1 MKLLVLHKW
10 LVAGGS
16 EKILSSYLKILNQK
30 IQQLD
35 LIITYDLE
43 EKNFF
48 SPTSLN
54 ASTVQFVFH
63 YPSHVSRQELLIQK
77 RKKGLHHKFN
87 YELFKLQEQ
96 LHYYKKIK
104 DSIES
109 NSYDAIIDFSGCL
122 DKIIRNPFK
131 LNLPPTI
138 RWIHGQLNGDNPVTP
153 KQKKK
158 FRAIF
163 QAHKQVVCI
172 CPQMAEIIQQ
182 QLCLPTEKL
191 ITVLNPIDL
200 ENICHQAQED
210 TVNLPSQPYL
220 LQVSRLV
227 QGKGH
232 EDLIEIYAA
241 LKQRGIKHKLVFIG
255 EGENR
260 QNLVKQ
266 IRQLNLEDDCLLLGE
281 IQNPY
286 PFFRHATLF
295 LHTSRHEGLPT
306 VLLESMA
313 CGTPVVAMDCPT
325 GPADI
330 LGRNNEY
337 GKLIGLDDK
346 TAFADT
352 VAELLQDNEL
362 RAHYAKQALIRIQD
376 FSLSKIGNELE
387 QLLHNI
393 TGPNM

>member
-16 EKILSSYLKILNQK
+16 EKILSFYLQILSQK
-30 IQQLD
+30 AKQVD

-48 SPTSLN
+48 PPSSLN
-54 ASTVQFVFH
+54 ASSVQFVFN
-63 YPSHVSRQELLIQK
+63 YSSHVSRQELLIKQ
-77 RKKGLHHKFN
+77 RKKGLPHKLN

-96 LHYYKKIK
+96 IFYYKKIK
-104 DSIES
+104 ESIAS
-109 NSYDAIIDFSGCL
+109 NHYDLIIDFSGCL

-131 LNLPPTI
+131 LSLPPTI
-138 RWIHGQLNGDNPVTP
+138 RWVHGQLNGDNPITR

-158 FRAIF
+158 FRSIF

-172 CPQMAEIIQQ
+172 CPQMAKIIQQ
-182 QLCLPTEKL
+182 QLSLPAEKL
-191 ITVLNPIDL
+191 VTVFNPIDL
-200 ENICHQAQED
+200 ENIHHQAEKN
-210 TVNLPSQPYL
+210 TANLPPQPYL

-232 EDLIEIYAA
+232 EDLIEIYAK
-241 LKQRGIKHKLVFIG
+241 LKQHGIKHKLVFIG

-260 QNLVKQ
+260 PNLTKQ
-266 IRQLNLEDDCLLLGE
+266 IRQFDLEDDCLLLGE
-281 IQNPY
+281 VQNPY

-337 GKLIGLDDK
+337 GKLIALDDQ
-346 TAFADT
+346 TAFADA
-352 VAELLQDNEL
+352 VAELLQNNEL